1 MVPELRKRHRIIWQI
16 GAVVLVF
23 GFVAAILVLPKPNKP
38 SSWEQPIAAPM
49 AKKLATQQSEWFE
62 FTLRGEGKNVQ
73 QLEVVTKKTLNIPSV
88 QLFWQN
94 SYLGLLGPKGI
105 QRFAIA
111 DSMPQKAT
119 PEQKTPYTLE
129 VRNGIDQSLI
139 QKIIFQP

>member
-16 GAVVLVF
+16 GAVVLVL
-23 GFVAAILVLPKPNKP
+23 GFIAAVLVLPKPSQA
-38 SSWEQPIAAPM
+38 SSWEHPIAAPL
-49 AKKLATQQSEWFE
+49 AKKLATQESELFD

-94 SYLGLLGPKGI
+94 SYLGLVGPKGI

-111 DSMPQKAT
+111 DSMPQK
-119 PEQKTPYTLE
+119 TPYLLE
-129 VRNGIDQSLI
+129 IRNGIDQSLI

>member
-23 GFVAAILVLPKPNKP
+23 GFVAAVLVLPKPSQP
-38 SSWEQPIAAPM
+38 SSWEQAIAAPM
-49 AKKLATQQSEWFE
+49 AKKLATQQSEWFD
-62 FTLRGEGKNVQ
+62 FTLRGEGKNIQ

-94 SYLGLLGPKGI
+94 SYLGLVGPKGI

-111 DSMPQKAT
+111 DSMPQK
-119 PEQKTPYTLE
+119 TPYLLE
-129 VRNGIDQSLI
+129 IRNGIDQSLI